1 MARLSMVWA
10 GSTWSDWGVSAGLA
24 GLSQAAKWYERPA
37 EQGFAAAQ
45 FMMGFLYEH
54 GKGVRRVY
62 ARALDH
68 YRSAADQGHATA
80 ANNLAALYLHHWA
93 SECGAF
99 ESSV

>member
-1 MARLSMVWA
+1 MV
-10 GSTWSDWGVSAGLA
+10 GLGVSH
-24 GLSQAAKWYERPA
+24 SQDYPQAAKWYERAA

-68 YRSAADQGHATA
+68 YRSAADQEHATA